1 MIDTDFAR
9 SGMAQFEILDFPES
23 GKMAVAIPR
32 LRSAASLVL
41 VIDVQDKLL
50 AAMPDAGR
58 LVRNIRFLLDV
69 AGLLEVP
76 IRATEQYPKGL
87 GSTTAEV
94 RQRLPESLA
103 IPAKPRFSCQGIAGV
118 VNASPDPADSDVT
131 ELDSGDPS
139 APGAIIVCG
148 IESHVCVLQTVL
160 DFRAAGLP
168 VFLPVDAMASRAVLD
183 HDLAIRRM
191 ERAGAVATTV
201 ETIAFEWLGDA
212 SHPQFKAISRL
223 VVERASAS

>member
-1 MIDTDFAR
+1 MATD
-9 SGMAQFEILDFPES
+9 
-23 GKMAVAIPR
+23 AIPR
-32 LRSAASLVL
+32 LQSASSLVL

-58 LVRNIRFLLDV
+58 LVRNIRFLLEV
-69 AGLLEVP
+69 ARLLEVP

-87 GSTTAEV
+87 GPTTSEV
-94 RQRLPESLA
+94 RQRLPESLQ
-103 IPAKPRFSCQGIAGV
+103 IPAKTRFSCQGIVGLL
-118 VNASPDPADSDVT
+118 NSWSDPAASGACDT
-131 ELDSGDPS
+131 GAGDPS
-139 APGAIIVCG
+139 APGAIVVCG

-160 DFRAAGLP
+160 DFRAVGLP
-168 VFLPVDAMASRAVLD
+168 VFIPVDAMASRGMLD
-183 HDLAIRRM
+183 HELAIRRM